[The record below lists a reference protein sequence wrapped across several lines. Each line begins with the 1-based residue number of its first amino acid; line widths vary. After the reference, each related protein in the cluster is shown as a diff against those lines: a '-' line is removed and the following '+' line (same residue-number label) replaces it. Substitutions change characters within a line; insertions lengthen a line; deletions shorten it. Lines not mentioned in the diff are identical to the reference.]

1 VFATIP
7 YLQLTPPDQA
17 RVLADQ
23 VRNVGQHLPEK
34 EPALRLENLGQQIE
48 RLSDLMDEA
57 CSPPPPPKGETV
69 PDLRNQARPA
79 LDRIGR
85 ALAELEEALV
95 DLASEGPD
103 HAHSKIRRA
112 THDIDAATR
121 TLKVLIETAPD

>member
-1 VFATIP
+1 MFATIP
-7 YLQLTPPDQA
+7 DLQLTLADQG

-34 EPALRLENLGQQIE
+34 EPALRLENLGEQIE
-48 RLSDLMDEA
+48 RLTDLMDEA
-57 CSPPPPPKGETV
+57 CSAAPAPKGETV
-69 PDLRNQARPA
+69 PHLKEQARPA
-79 LDRIGR
+79 LDRIAR